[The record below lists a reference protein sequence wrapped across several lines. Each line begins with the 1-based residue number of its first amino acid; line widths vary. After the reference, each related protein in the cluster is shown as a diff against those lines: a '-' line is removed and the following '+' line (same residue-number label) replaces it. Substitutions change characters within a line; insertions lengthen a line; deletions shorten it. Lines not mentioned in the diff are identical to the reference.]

1 MLRVLVLLLFVAN
14 LVFYAWTQD
23 WLGDLIPQRLDA
35 QRDPQRAQRQVHPE
49 AMRLMGP
56 ASGASAAA
64 VAAASAAE
72 PAASPVEV
80 EAASAASQA
89 ASLAVAAAT
98 TSPGTR
104 ECLEAGPFT
113 AEEKQRAEAALR
125 AILPAGAWQERDT
138 LRAGLWMVYMGPYT
152 SPDLQQAKERE
163 LREIG
168 IVFAPVRTP
177 GPYAGGLSLGRFE
190 QRSNAEAKLASLVQQ
205 GVRTA
210 RIATVRAPQTL
221 TSLRVPE
228 ADAAARTALT
238 GLSGALSGKTFGA
251 CGAEAETL

>member
-1 MLRVLVLLLFVAN
+1 M
-14 LVFYAWTQD
+14 
-23 WLGDLIPQRLDA
+23 
-35 QRDPQRAQRQVHPE
+35 
-49 AMRLMGP
+49 
-56 ASGASAAA
+56 
-64 VAAASAAE
+64 
-72 PAASPVEV
+72 
-80 EAASAASQA
+80 
-89 ASLAVAAAT
+89 
-98 TSPGTR
+98 
-104 ECLEAGPFT
+104 
-113 AEEKQRAEAALR
+113 
-125 AILPAGAWQERDT
+125 LPAGAWEERST

-221 TSLRVPE
+221 VSLRVPQ

-238 GLSGALSGKTFGA
+238 GLSGALSGKAFQG
-251 CGAEAETL
+251 CSEQAETL